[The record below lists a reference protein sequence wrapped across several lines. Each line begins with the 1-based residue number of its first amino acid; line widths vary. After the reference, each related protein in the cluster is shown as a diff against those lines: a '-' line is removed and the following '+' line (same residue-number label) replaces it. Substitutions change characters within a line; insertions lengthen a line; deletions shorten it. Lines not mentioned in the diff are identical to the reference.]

1 MDEITYPFPS
11 FNGTTVEVWEW
22 LSSFIPHFTVRVIFL
37 CILELKLIYVDLRG
51 PWISCLDEGGIT
63 LKAVKKHL
71 FCWIVAFIS
80 IFFRCSPAFFS
91 YSKIRYIN
99 ASNANECKPNEC
111 KTTGLLS
118 VTYCV
123 YVSYEHAY
131 IIFKFHNCNGVTARF
146 VTRFNLW
153 LRHDLW
159 PHNASICDP
168 ARFVTKSASICDQH
182 YTMILESK
190 LCRGKLVFV
199 FTLIM
204 YTKWYNMSIYIYE
217 LWYDAYINSGARS
230 LMLFTLIVL

>member
-51 PWISCLDEGGIT
+51 PWVSCLDEGGIT

-131 IIFKFHNCNGVTARF
+131 IIFKFHNCNGHKWPLMWVRLSAAEQ
-146 VTRFNLW
+146 TRDNQTSCSNGYNDTW
-153 LRHDLW
+153 
-159 PHNASICDP
+159 ICILHP
-168 ARFVTKSASICDQH
+168 FSAN
-182 YTMILESK
+182 
-190 LCRGKLVFV
+190 F
-199 FTLIM
+199 
-204 YTKWYNMSIYIYE
+204 
-217 LWYDAYINSGARS
+217 
-230 LMLFTLIVL
+230 IVLLPPIFEVLFKILSLVYKTSHGLAPSLLSLRSNKGGR